1 MKALSIRQPWAWAI
15 LAGIKPI
22 ENRTWPTSF
31 RGPVLIHAGKRE
43 ERSNIDYV
51 LRECAHHTGT
61 SVALLR
67 NAYDLQAAMGAI
79 IGAVTITDCVT
90 DHPSPWFH
98 GPHGFVL
105 ERPARAMKP
114 VACAGKLGFFTV
126 PDDMLAGLDIPGYV
140 EGAR

>member
-51 LRECAHHTGT
+51 LRECSHHTGA

-67 NAYDLQAAMGAI
+67 NAYDQQAATGAI
-79 IGAVTITDCVT
+79 IGAVTITDCVS
-90 DHPSPWFH
+90 DHPSPWFQ
-98 GPHGFVL
+98 GPWGFVL
-105 ERPARAMKP
+105 ASPARAHQP
-114 VACAGKLGFFTV
+114 VPCPGRLSFFDV
-126 PDDMLAGLDIPGYV
+126 PSDLLARLEIPGYV
-140 EGAR
+140 E